1 MIYHTITDILAA
13 NEQAQE
19 RFIAAVS
26 NLTEAQANFRSDE
39 NQWTIAE
46 IVEHISIV
54 NDGFLRLTHKL
65 LKEAESAPKPTK
77 TDLNLGHT
85 SLDENGQQREPFQA
99 PERVRP
105 KGGVSVEDSL
115 AKMRV
120 ALAGFADIQPRLE
133 AVDLSEQVFPHPAL
147 GPFNAYQWMVLL
159 GRARRPPPRT
169 GREGESGLRVSSLKS
184 GPKTTRRAHRPPS
197 ARR

>member
-1 MIYHTITDILAA
+1 MIYHTIADIMAA
-13 NEQAQE
+13 NERAQA
-19 RFIAAVS
+19 RFMAAVS
-26 NLTEAQANFRSDE
+26 NLSEAQADFRPDE
-39 NQWTIAE
+39 NRWTIAE
-46 IVEHISIV
+46 IVEHVSIV

-65 LKEAESAPKPTK
+65 LKEAESKPGPPKA
-77 TDLNLGHT
+77 DLNLGHT

-99 PERVRP
+99 PERVCP

-115 AKMRV
+115 AKMRM

-159 GRARRPPPRT
+159 GEHEDRHRAQIER
-169 GREGESGLRVSSLKS
+169 LKAAA
-184 GPKTTRRAHRPPS
+184 GFPL
-197 ARR
+197 

>member
-1 MIYHTITDILAA
+1 MIYHTIADILAA
-13 NEQAQE
+13 NERAQAQ
-19 RFIAAVS
+19 FMTAVS
-26 NLTEAQANFRSDE
+26 NLSEAQANFRPDE

-46 IVEHISIV
+46 IVEHVSIV

-65 LKEAESAPKPTK
+65 LKEAESAPRPPRD
-77 TDLNLGHT
+77 DLNLGHT

-115 AKMRV
+115 AKMRM
-120 ALAGFADIQPRLE
+120 ALAGFADIQPRIE

-147 GPFNAYQWMVLL
+147 GPFNAYQWMILL
-159 GRARRPPPRT
+159 GEHEERHRGQIER
-169 GREGESGLRVSSLKS
+169 LKATA
-184 GPKTTRRAHRPPS
+184 GFPL
-197 ARR
+197 

>member
-1 MIYHTITDILAA
+1 MLYHNIADIMAA

-26 NLTEAQANFRSDE
+26 NLKEAQANFRPDQ

-46 IVEHISIV
+46 IVEHVSIV

-65 LKEAESAPKPTK
+65 LKEAESAARPPEA
-77 TDLNLGHT
+77 DLNLGHT
-85 SLDENGQQREPFQA
+85 SLDENGRQRGAFQA
-99 PERVRP
+99 PERVHP

-115 AKMRV
+115 AKLR
-120 ALAGFADIQPRLE
+120 ATLTGFAEIRSRLE
-133 AVDLSEQVFPHPAL
+133 AVDLSEQTFPHPAL

-159 GRARRPPPRT
+159 GEHENRHRGQIER
-169 GREGESGLRVSSLKS
+169 LKAAD
-184 GPKTTRRAHRPPS
+184 GFPA
-197 ARR
+197 

>member
-1 MIYHTITDILAA
+1 MIYHTIADILAA
-13 NEQAQE
+13 SEQAQT

-26 NLTEAQANFRSDE
+26 NLTEAQANFRPHE

-65 LKEAESAPKPTK
+65 LKEAESAAKPPKA
-77 TDLNLGHT
+77 DLNLGHT

-105 KGGVSVEDSL
+105 KGGVSIEDSL
-115 AKMRV
+115 AKMRTS
-120 ALAGFADIQPRLE
+120 LAGIAEIQPRLE
-133 AVDLSEQVFPHPAL
+133 AVDLSEQMFPHPAF
-147 GPFNAYQWMVLL
+147 GPMNAYQWLILL
-159 GRARRPPPRT
+159 GEHEDRHRGQIERLKAT
-169 GREGESGLRVSSLKS
+169 AGLSWES
-184 GPKTTRRAHRPPS
+184 A
-197 ARR
+197 